1 MKATFFM
8 LGQYNPCIKDAHDFN
23 KANCTRYA
31 PHFTLL
37 CGASKGFM
45 KALKTFIKPFE
56 APQRSLEIKI

>member
-45 KALKTFIKPFE
+45 KALKTFGPTTKKFGNKN
-56 APQRSLEIKI
+56 LT